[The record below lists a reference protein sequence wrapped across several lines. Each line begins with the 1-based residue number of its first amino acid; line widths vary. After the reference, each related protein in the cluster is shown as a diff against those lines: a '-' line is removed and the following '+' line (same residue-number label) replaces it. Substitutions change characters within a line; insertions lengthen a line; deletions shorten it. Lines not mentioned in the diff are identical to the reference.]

1 VKPITVWQPG
11 LLDYDSGLD
20 WQERLAMGLQQGR
33 LGESLILLQHTPV
46 ITIGRGG
53 GWEDILASPAL
64 LERADIVVRETDRG
78 GKATYH
84 GPGQLVAYPIM
95 RVEHERLYE
104 YVYNLEQ
111 VVIDLLA
118 EYGISAGRFEEH
130 PGVWVADRKIAAV
143 GLAIHGE
150 ITHHGL
156 ALNVAPNMEHFELLV
171 PCGIADR
178 GAISMQQVLGRAPDF
193 DEVTQRFAQHF
204 ARIYRRSL
212 EFAPGEPP
220 RGGPGHP
227 DWLHLRVS
235 QEAIEAVAQMEAL
248 LAGLHLHTVCQ
259 GAHCPNV
266 GECFLRGTATFMIL
280 GDHCTRGCRFCAVEQ
295 GRQSPPDPDEPR
307 RVAEAV
313 VRLGLTYVVVT
324 SVTRDDLPDGGAGH
338 FAATVQ
344 AIRQALPDAAV
355 ELLIPDLRGSVS
367 ALGAVVASRPEVI
380 NHNVETVPR
389 LYPRVRPRADYRRS
403 LDVLRWIKRYA
414 PHIVTKSGL
423 MLGLGETVEEVLGVM
438 YDLRRV
444 GCDILTLGQYLQ
456 PTEEQLEVVRYV
468 PPHEFAAYKARGIEM
483 GFQAVAA
490 GPLVRSSYR
499 AAGLVKASLPP
510 AVDRREPA
518 IPASGMDFAKS
529 VKV

>member
-1 VKPITVWQPG
+1 MRPITIWQPG

-20 WQERLAMGLQQGR
+20 WQERLATALRQGK

-46 ITIGRGG
+46 ITVGRDG

-64 LERADIVVRETDRG
+64 LEQTGVVVRETDRG

-104 YVYNLEQ
+104 YLHNLEQ

-130 PGVWVADRKIAAV
+130 PGVWVAGRKIAAV

-150 ITHHGL
+150 ITRHGL

-171 PCGIADR
+171 PCGITDR
-178 GAISMQQVLGRAPDF
+178 SAVSMQQVLGRAPDF

-212 EFAPGEPP
+212 KFMPGEPP
-220 RGGPGHP
+220 RDGSGHP
-227 DWLHLRVS
+227 DWLRLRVS
-235 QEAIEAVAQMEAL
+235 QEAIEAAARMEAL
-248 LAGLHLHTVCQ
+248 LADLHLHTVCQ
-259 GAHCPNV
+259 SAHCPNV

-295 GRQSPPDPDEPR
+295 GRQAPPDPDEPR
-307 RVAEAV
+307 RVAEAAD
-313 VRLGLTYVVVT
+313 RLGLTYVVVT

-344 AIRQALPDAAV
+344 AIRQALPGATV
-355 ELLIPDLRGSVS
+355 ELLIPDMRGSVS
-367 ALGAVVASRPEVI
+367 ALETVAASRPEII

-389 LYPRVRPRADYRRS
+389 LYHQVRPQADYHRS
-403 LDVLRWIKRYA
+403 LSVLRWIKRYA

-423 MLGLGETVEEVLGVM
+423 MLGLGETVDEVLSMM
-438 YDLRRV
+438 YDLRRA
-444 GCDILTLGQYLQ
+444 GCDVLTLGQYLQ
-456 PTEEQLEVVRYV
+456 PTEAQLEVVRYV
-468 PPHEFAAYKARGIEM
+468 PPHEFAAYKARGTEM

-499 AAGLVKASLPP
+499 AAEMMKASLSPT
-510 AVDRREPA
+510 AERREVA
-518 IPASGMDFAKS
+518 IPAGGMDFAKS
-529 VKV
+529 VRT